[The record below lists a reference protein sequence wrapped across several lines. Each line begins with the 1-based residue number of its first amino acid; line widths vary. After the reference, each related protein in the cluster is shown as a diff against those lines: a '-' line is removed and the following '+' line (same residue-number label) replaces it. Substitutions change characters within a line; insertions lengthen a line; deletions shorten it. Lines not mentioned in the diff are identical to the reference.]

1 MDKSGRTHTHAAEE
15 FISRY
20 EQLAYE
26 EAGGAK
32 VHVDAVASRVA
43 LWYERIRN
51 LIDYKDEHLL
61 RKNVIGRALQR
72 RALFKDINPNFAEP
86 LVKEVIRA
94 GYLPN
99 DRVAEQ
105 RVEDV
110 QSLINR
116 LFAFLSELQSLHI
129 LDSKKKKISVWLVE
143 IFICAIE
150 EAVAPPVKENFITDL
165 MFRTIRENLSVKN
178 NGLSERDK
186 DVQLMIAIQRTL
198 LRADADRLRYK
209 ILKFLEPQ
217 WLEFSL
223 ENLILLYSSAGRQ
236 LKNPHSGAFLALC
249 RRYDTVFS
257 LISDAAEHTQKS
269 ELREVFSDREK
280 FASAIKAAYQERYA
294 QEKQRLG
301 RVAFLSVISFFL
313 SKVLIA
319 VAIEIPIDRY
329 ITHSFSWFSTAVS
342 ILFPP
347 VLMLVIVSALRL
359 PSEDNANLALK
370 EAGAVMFNE
379 EERKYDLALPKKQ
392 SSFSVAALY
401 FLYFLASAATV
412 YFVTKF
418 LFGIGFSAT
427 STAIFYLFTALIV
440 ATGVR
445 LSNRA
450 RELSLEEEKGSIP
463 LFIFDIFIMPF
474 ATFGQWL
481 SRGIQRMNILVFIFN
496 VFIELP
502 ILLFIE
508 FLENFRGFIR
518 TRRDEIE

>member
-1 MDKSGRTHTHAAEE
+1 MNKSGRTHTNAAEE

-20 EQLAYE
+20 EQSAQE
-26 EAGGAK
+26 DAGGAK

-43 LWYERIRN
+43 LWYERMRN
-51 LIDYKDEHLL
+51 LVDYQDEHLL
-61 RKNVIGRALQR
+61 RKNVIGRAMQR
-72 RALFKDINPNFAEP
+72 RSLFKDFNPNFAEQ
-86 LVKEVIRA
+86 LIKEVIRA

-99 DRVAEQ
+99 DQVPEQ
-105 RVEDV
+105 KVEEV

-116 LFAFLSELQSLHI
+116 LFALLSELQSLRI
-129 LDSKKKKISVWLVE
+129 LDSKKKKISSWLVE

-150 EAVAPPVKENFITDL
+150 EAAAPPLKENFITDL

-178 NGLSERDK
+178 NGLPERDK

-198 LRADADRLRYK
+198 LKANSDRLRFH
-209 ILKFLEPQ
+209 ILKFFEPQ

-223 ENLILLYSSAGRQ
+223 ENLILLKSSADRQ
-236 LKNPHSGAFLALC
+236 MKNPHSGAFLALC
-249 RRYDTVFS
+249 RRYDTVFA
-257 LISDAAEHTQKS
+257 LIGDAAEHTQKS
-269 ELREVFSDREK
+269 ELRQVFSDRDK
-280 FASAIKAAYQERYA
+280 FALAIKTAYQKRYA
-294 QEKQRLG
+294 QEKRRLG
-301 RVAFLSVISFFL
+301 IVAFLSVISFFL

-319 VAIEIPIDRY
+319 IAIEIPFDRY
-329 ITHSFSWFSTAVS
+329 IAHSFSWFATTVS

-379 EERKYDLALPKKQ
+379 EERKYVIALPKKPTL
-392 SSFSVAALY
+392 FSVSALY
-401 FLYFLASAATV
+401 FLYFLAFAATV
-412 YFVTKF
+412 YFITKF
-418 LFGIGFSAT
+418 LFSIGFSVAN
-427 STAIFYLFTALIV
+427 TAVFYLFTSLIV

-463 LFIFDIFIMPF
+463 LFVFDIFIMPF

-481 SRGIQRMNILVFIFN
+481 SRGIQRVNILVFIFN
-496 VFIELP
+496 IFIELP
-502 ILLFIE
+502 VLLFIE